1 MQTPKVLVIT
11 PDRVGPSMAGP
22 AIRAVAI
29 AKAVSKQ
36 NETVLL
42 SLNEASQSLNSD
54 LKVVTSNGKKW
65 VKWADVVIYQ
75 GIVLEHFRSLRK
87 GKKFLI
93 ADMYDP
99 LHIEYLGSAV
109 NTSMYVRRAVLSVTA
124 ASIGLQMR
132 LSDLILAASPNQVTL
147 WQSHMAAWNVI
158 DPIEYDKDPEL
169 KNHIAVVPFGI
180 SNENPTITE
189 NPYLKNFPEIKEND
203 PILLWGGGIYDWFDP
218 ITLIESINIV
228 KEKIPNI
235 RLVFMGGKHPNPDV
249 PINKIV
255 QKSIDLANSLNLLNK
270 NIFFNESWIDY
281 DKRHN
286 YLFNATIGISTHY
299 KSLETQFSFRTRILD
314 YLWAGLPIISTEGD
328 YFAEL
333 IKEKGCG
340 EVVEQRNAKKLAEA
354 ITNLLE
360 KSNLEK
366 AQQNSSKLREEFR
379 WNKVLLPVLEY
390 CKNPYKVKKNPLA
403 LRRHPRK
410 TPIYYYR
417 RIGEIKREDGF
428 LGILRKL
435 AKKLHLPG
443 AKYW

>member
-1 MQTPKVLVIT
+1 MKVLVIT
-11 PDRVGPSMAGP
+11 PDRLGSSMAGP
-22 AIRAVAI
+22 AIRAAAI
-29 AKAVSKQ
+29 AEAVAKQ

-42 SLNEASQSLNSD
+42 SLNEASEQIVSD
-54 LKVVTSNGKKW
+54 AKVVTQNGKKW

-75 GIVLEHFRSLRK
+75 GIVLEHFRALRK
-87 GKKFLI
+87 GKKFLV

-132 LSDLILAASPNQVTL
+132 LSDIILAASPNQVSL

-158 DPIEYDKDPEL
+158 DPTEYDQDPEL
-169 KNHIAVVPFGI
+169 KNHIAIVPFGI
-180 SNENPTITE
+180 SDNDPQISE
-189 NPYLKNFPEIKEND
+189 NPYLTQFVGIKKDD

-218 ITLIESINIV
+218 LTLIEAVNKV
-228 KEKIPNI
+228 KNSIPNI

-249 PINKIV
+249 PINKVV
-255 QKSIDLANSLNLLNK
+255 QKSIDLATKYDFLNK
-270 NIFFNESWIDY
+270 NVFFNDTWVDY
-281 DKRHN
+281 DQRHN
-286 YLFNATIGISTHY
+286 YLFNATIGVSTHY

-314 YLWAGLPIISTEGD
+314 YLWAGLPVISTEGD

-333 IKEKGCG
+333 ISQEKCG
-340 EVVEQRNAKKLAEA
+340 VVVKQRDATDLAEK
-354 ITNLLE
+354 IIKLLD
-360 KSNLEK
+360 K
-366 AQQNSSKLREEFR
+366 NSLAAARVNSLRVREDFR
-379 WNKVLLPVLEY
+379 WHKVLQPLLAY
-390 CKNPYKVKKNPLA
+390 CANPYKVKKNPLA

-410 TPIYYYR
+410 TAVYYYR
-417 RIGEIKREDGF
+417 RLGEIKREAGV

-443 AKYW
+443 ARFW

>member
-1 MQTPKVLVIT
+1 MQKYKVLVIT
-11 PDRVGPSMAGP
+11 PDRVGSSMAGP

-29 AKAVSKQ
+29 ANAVSKQ

-42 SLNEASQSLNSD
+42 SLNEASQSLNST
-54 LKVVTSNGKKW
+54 LKVVTSQGKKW
-65 VKWADVVIYQ
+65 VKWADIVIYQ
-75 GIVLEHFRSLRK
+75 GIVLEHFRQLRK
-87 GKKFLI
+87 GKKYLI

-158 DPIEYDKDPEL
+158 DPLEYDKDPEL
-169 KNHIAVVPFGI
+169 KNHTAIVPFGI
-180 SNENPTITE
+180 SDENPTATE
-189 NPYLKNFPEIKEND
+189 NPYLNTFKEIKEND

-218 ITLIESINIV
+218 LTLIEAINIV
-228 KEKIPNI
+228 KVKIPNI

-249 PINKIV
+249 LVNKIV
-255 QKSIDLANSLNLLNK
+255 QKSINLANSYNLLNK
-270 NIFFNESWIDY
+270 NIFFNETWVDY
-281 DKRHN
+281 DKRQN
-286 YLFNATIGISTHY
+286 YLLNATIGISTHH

-333 IKEKGCG
+333 IKEKNCG
-340 EVVEQRNAKKLAEA
+340 EVVEQK
-354 ITNLLE
+354 
-360 KSNLEK
+360 
-366 AQQNSSKLREEFR
+366 NSSKLAQSIINLLQENNLQNARKNSLALRNEFR
-379 WNKVLLPVLEY
+379 WNKVLKPVLDY
-390 CKNPYKVKKNPLA
+390 CTNPYKVQKNPLA
-403 LRRHPRK
+403 LKRQPRK
-410 TPIYYYR
+410 TPIYYYQ
-417 RIGEIKREDGF
+417 RIGEIKREEGIN
-428 LGILRKL
+428 GILRKT

-443 AKYW
+443 AKFY